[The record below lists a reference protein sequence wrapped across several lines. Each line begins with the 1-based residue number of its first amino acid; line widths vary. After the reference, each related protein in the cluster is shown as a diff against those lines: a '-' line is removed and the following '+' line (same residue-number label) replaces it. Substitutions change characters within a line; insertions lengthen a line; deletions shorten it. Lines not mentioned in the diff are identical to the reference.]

1 MFCFRDLTCLLITLL
16 CFDPFFTLLCLSHI
30 DRSVR
35 LCPFLKWGE
44 GQWICSWS
52 PRRWFVG
59 PWSCSNPDITSAC
72 SACRQRRPAG
82 HVMPV
87 SVWPIVLLQFASA
100 PLARLLLSSVIVDQ
114 DSTLPIHYSS
124 LQSNDQELPTNID
137 KELDYEIV
145 DVSKETC
152 SIPFISVHHSSGVSP
167 LTARSVSLCAS
178 SLKKLAS
185 GTGARFQFG
194 SLAPGRVGECPNDP
208 RGLWSSFDWEGE
220 PKVNPRWQARWH
232 GGTSEGTS
240 KVPFVAFV
248 PR

>member
-1 MFCFRDLTCLLITLL
+1 MLFIFSGAAEMIAVFESSDLVGNVFQCFSMFCFRDLKCLLITLL

-30 DRSVR
+30 DRYVR

-114 DSTLPIHYSS
+114 DSTLANS
-124 LQSNDQELPTNID
+124 L
-137 KELDYEIV
+137 
-145 DVSKETC
+145 
-152 SIPFISVHHSSGVSP
+152 
-167 LTARSVSLCAS
+167 
-178 SLKKLAS
+178 
-185 GTGARFQFG
+185 
-194 SLAPGRVGECPNDP
+194 
-208 RGLWSSFDWEGE
+208 
-220 PKVNPRWQARWH
+220 
-232 GGTSEGTS
+232 
-240 KVPFVAFV
+240 
-248 PR
+248 